1 MALKTKK
8 LKSLFDLLIAFVFV
22 NVGISINVH
31 TVYLS
36 RSVRYRFYLIFSAKT
51 TDKVAPKFNPL
62 FRLNALLQI
71 YR

>member
-1 MALKTKK
+1 MALKTEK
-8 LKSLFDLLIAFVFV
+8 LKSLFDFLIAFA

-31 TVYLS
+31 TDYLS